1 MLKSGQHSVSKS
13 NQSFS
18 MIMINDEWQG
28 DRRERN
34 WARLKIEPTCQHDC
48 DIEIEWE
55 GDELSNEG

>member
-1 MLKSGQHSVSKS
+1 
-13 NQSFS
+13 